1 MGSRADSESY
11 IPPRTYGMAGPMIH
25 LCYDERED
33 HLHGYSDTEKEMLK
47 RVILEHEVVFRGQV
61 HELHKLWRVQRDLM
75 LEYERNPF
83 QRNSSLSPIP
93 PPQHSTNDNNSV
105 FYSNQSQPNF
115 EFVREGSAQSSA
127 NIVPAK
133 PPMFDLQLPANEYI
147 GHENGMENESGLGKS
162 TVSCFDKSGVVCSA
176 NWVGNSTRERILLS
190 DLNEPVKE
198 ATGLDFLGV
207 NRDRVLDRR
216 ADEGS
221 SSGLFS
227 TNRKRANE
235 ELFLQKEKGDSSS
248 GLNFFN
254 RDRNHQ
260 PNFTPGDSLGIN
272 FFSPYR
278 SHQRAFQDQHAVVP
292 QLFGQKLTFNFDQSQ
307 AQSNHIFSSNN
318 STSNSN
324 DNHNNNSV
332 GATSFPVLDS
342 SPHYGNSN
350 KNKGLIEGSIH
361 PLNPFFTNIPG
372 TATRGTTDGSGFSM
386 NAPHDLIFG
395 SSRDTSFDLSKSNCE
410 KNFNSGT
417 SMDLNEPIPEAN
429 QVTKGIKLFGSSFGG
444 LVSEADWQK
453 NKINLNNTANEDELS
468 QKASSSASVVVNEPN
483 SSIVKLLGFP
493 FFGNSS
499 SNNKPALHVDGSN
512 KSQRSTNFEHAGP
525 AKQAVIDLNDLPL
538 ENDLDSLIESKEGK
552 IVRCLI
558 DLEMPASQFED
569 PNTDVQQHET
579 GIKRESGIDLSVMEA
594 ANNILA
600 ISQVNINAE
609 ASSSPVTLLW
619 FADLAVS
626 GCDKLGSGHE
636 SESEDL
642 FESMTLKL
650 EEVKSDDRF
659 GTGNFCERKVEG
671 ESSSQAGE
679 SGYTSL
685 LFTRGRRGP
694 ARKRRQRRDFQ
705 RDVLPTIASLSR
717 VEVTEDLQMIG
728 GLMRACGQEL
738 DSALTRRVGRSC
750 SNAKGKRQ
758 QRSPQVNQSLRTPQ
772 VKQPD
777 KHPSQTSSPQFPPQG
792 NLPQADPPVGTP
804 PHASTVQRNHHVNPL
819 QRIPKANRPQ
829 KIPPVMNQQ
838 ATNPFVN
845 QPHGVTLMG
854 PPQNVSL
861 DNQQLR
867 TIQPNQPQKVT
878 LVNQAHRFKLFN
890 QRQKVVPISA
900 SQNMPPVHQSHGVT
914 ELRDMALMSNQPQR
928 SVQAGQ
934 SHTSVQAIGS
944 QSVSVA
950 NQQQIVIQ
958 SSDIQSEGLCVIGW
972 GRTTER
978 RNRRPRGLPP
988 ASQKQQPG
996 NNNPPVPSN

>member
-11 IPPRTYGMAGPMIH
+11 VPPRTYGMAGPMMH
-25 LCYDERED
+25 MCYDEREG
-33 HLHGYSDTEKEMLK
+33 HLHGYSDHEKEMLK

-83 QRNSSLSPIP
+83 QRNSSSSPIP

-115 EFVREGSAQSSA
+115 DFVREGSAQSSA
-127 NIVPAK
+127 TIVPTK
-133 PPMFDLQLPANEYI
+133 PPMFDLQLRANEYI
-147 GHENGMENESGLGKS
+147 GNEHGMENGSGLGKS

-176 NWVGNSTRERILLS
+176 NWSGISTRERILLS

-198 ATGLDFLGV
+198 ITGLDFLGV
-207 NRDRVLDRR
+207 NRDRVQDRQ

-227 TNRKRANE
+227 TNRTRANE
-235 ELFLQKEKGDSSS
+235 ELFLQKEKGNSSS
-248 GLNFFN
+248 GVNFFN
-254 RDRNHQ
+254 QDRNRQ

-278 SHQRAFQDQHAVVP
+278 SHLSTFQDQHAAVP

-307 AQSNHIFSSNN
+307 AQSNHMFSSNN

-324 DNHNNNSV
+324 NNHNDNNNNNNSV
-332 GATSFPVLDS
+332 AATSFPVLDS

-350 KNKGLIEGSIH
+350 KNKVLIEDSIH
-361 PLNPFFTNIPG
+361 SLNPFFSNISG
-372 TATRGTTDGSGFSM
+372 TAIRGTTDGSGFSL
-386 NAPHDLIFG
+386 NVPHNLIFG
-395 SSRDTSFDLSKSNCE
+395 NSRDTSFDLSKSNCE

-417 SMDLNEPIPEAN
+417 SMDLNDPIPEAN
-429 QVTKGIKLFGSSFGG
+429 QVTKGIKLFGSNFGG
-444 LVSEADWQK
+444 LVSEANWQK
-453 NKINLNNTANEDELS
+453 NKINLNNTANEDEFS
-468 QKASSSASVVVNEPN
+468 QKTSSSASVVGGEPN
-483 SSIVKLLGFP
+483 SSNVKLLGFP

-499 SNNKPALHVDGSN
+499 SSNNKPALHVDESN
-512 KSQRSTNFEHAGP
+512 KSEKNINFEYAGP
-525 AKQAVIDLNDLPL
+525 GKRAVIDLNDLPL
-538 ENDLDSLIESKEGK
+538 ENDLDYLKESKEGK
-552 IVRCLI
+552 IPRCLI
-558 DLEMPASQFED
+558 DLEMPAFQFED
-569 PNTDVQQHET
+569 PNTDMQEHET
-579 GIKRESGIDLSVMEA
+579 GIKRESGLDLSVMEA

-600 ISQVNINAE
+600 ISQLNINA
-609 ASSSPVTLLW
+609 ASSSPPDTLLW

-626 GCDKLGSGHE
+626 GCHELDSGHE

-650 EEVKSDDRF
+650 EEVKFDDRF

-671 ESSSQAGE
+671 ESSSRVGE

-717 VEVTEDLQMIG
+717 VEVTEDLQMIS

-777 KHPSQTSSPQFPPQG
+777 KYPSQTSSPHFPPQG
-792 NLPQADPPVGTP
+792 NLPQAVPPVRTP
-804 PHASTVQRNHHVNPL
+804 PHENLVQRNHRVNPP
-819 QRIPKANRPQ
+819 QRIPKADHPQ
-829 KIPPVMNQQ
+829 RDPPVMNL
-838 ATNPFVN
+838 
-845 QPHGVTLMG
+845 PHGVTLMG

-861 DNQQLR
+861 DNQQPR
-867 TIQPNQPQKVT
+867 SIQPNQPQKVT

-890 QRQKVVPISA
+890 QRQRVVPISA
-900 SQNMPPVHQSHGVT
+900 SQNMPPVHQPHGVT
-914 ELRDMALMSNQPQR
+914 EVRRSDAALISNQPQR

-934 SHTSVQAIGS
+934 SHTSMQAIES
-944 QSVSVA
+944 QRVSMT
-950 NQQQIVIQ
+950 NQQQLVIQ
-958 SSDIQSEGLCVIGW
+958 SSDMQSEGLTVIGW

-988 ASQKQQPG
+988 ASQQQQPG
-996 NNNPPVPSN
+996 NNYPPVPLN